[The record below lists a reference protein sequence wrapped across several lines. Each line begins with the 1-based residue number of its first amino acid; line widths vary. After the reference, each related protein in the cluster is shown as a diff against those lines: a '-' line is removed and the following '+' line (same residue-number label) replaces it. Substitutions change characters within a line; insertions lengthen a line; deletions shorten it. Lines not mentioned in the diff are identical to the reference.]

1 MNKKYAPFV
10 WSFGTALLVS
20 GLWAQLQSN
29 WQAWLGIILGLALMI
44 YSGYFFLEREGRF
57 SVITSIFEF
66 GRKHDYF

>member
-1 MNKKYAPFV
+1 MKKDKNKDKKKENAPFV

-44 YSGYFFLEREGRF
+44 YSGYFFLKKEKAD
-57 SVITSIFEF
+57 SQS
-66 GRKHDYF
+66 